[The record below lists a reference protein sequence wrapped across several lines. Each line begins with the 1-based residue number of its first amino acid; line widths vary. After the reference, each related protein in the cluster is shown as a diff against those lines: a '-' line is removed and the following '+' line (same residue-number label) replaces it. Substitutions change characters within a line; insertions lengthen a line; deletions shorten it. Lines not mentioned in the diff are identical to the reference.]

1 MSNNIC
7 DLLKLALR
15 VLCPVSPLETTARSK
30 ELEVHSEN
38 DDHKKDDA
46 SSSLPPKDDNEV
58 TKKDHKVHQSESSE
72 DERLSDDSPDVAIDI
87 EELVRQTGL
96 KTSSCQ
102 TALNMPGNSPEAS
115 AIDCRSRYITENER
129 SKEFVASPEAMFD
142 ILQDIG
148 CLSLPHFIA
157 FPTRIKPRN
166 LLQFS

>member
-15 VLCPVSPLETTARSK
+15 VLCAVSPLETTARSK

-38 DDHKKDDA
+38 NDHKKDDA

-58 TKKDHKVHQSESSE
+58 TKNDHKVHQSESYE
-72 DERLSDDSPDVAIDI
+72 VERQSNDSPDVAIDI

-96 KTSSCQ
+96 KASSCQ

-115 AIDCRSRYITENER
+115 AIDCIYRYITEHER
-129 SKEFVASPEAMFD
+129 SKEFVVSPETMFD
-142 ILQDIG
+142 
-148 CLSLPHFIA
+148 
-157 FPTRIKPRN
+157 
-166 LLQFS
+166 